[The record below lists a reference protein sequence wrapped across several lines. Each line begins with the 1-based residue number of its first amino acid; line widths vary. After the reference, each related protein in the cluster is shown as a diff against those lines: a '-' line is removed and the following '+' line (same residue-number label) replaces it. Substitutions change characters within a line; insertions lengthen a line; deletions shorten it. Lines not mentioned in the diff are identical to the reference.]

1 MNFGLKIHANFVNFW
16 KNLGKFTEFKGAK
29 MFSQP
34 LPLSVI
40 IGTLIAIGA
49 AFLLLFGFVKMKDKR

>member
-1 MNFGLKIHANFVNFW
+1 
-16 KNLGKFTEFKGAK
+16 